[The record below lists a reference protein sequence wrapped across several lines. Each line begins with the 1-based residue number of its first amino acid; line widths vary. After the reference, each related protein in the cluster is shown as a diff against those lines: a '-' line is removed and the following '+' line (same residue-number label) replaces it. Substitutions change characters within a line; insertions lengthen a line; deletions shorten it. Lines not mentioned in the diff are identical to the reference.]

1 MEQSPLPATMG
12 LKARPKA
19 QPATPTRMIT
29 GAQIKAARLLLGWG
43 PSKLA
48 QRAKLPSAVIHR
60 AESVDGE
67 PPITL
72 YQAALIRN
80 ALERFGVEF
89 TYGDSPGV
97 RLSAK

>member
-1 MEQSPLPATMG
+1 MG

-60 AESVDGE
+60 AE
-67 PPITL
+67 TL
-72 YQAALIRN
+72 TASRPSLCTRQLLFET

-89 TYGDSPGV
+89 TYGT
-97 RLSAK
+97 RRE

>member
-1 MEQSPLPATMG
+1 MPPL
-12 LKARPKA
+12 
-19 QPATPTRMIT
+19 Q
-29 GAQIKAARLLLGWG
+29 AASIACFDDGGFCSAGG
-43 PSKLA
+43 PSRLA
-48 QRAKLPSAVIHR
+48 QRAKLPSAIIQR
-60 AESVDGE
+60 AESADGE

-97 RLSAK
+97 RLSAKGRL